1 MIVNSLGGRPA
12 QTYYPKGLAELV
24 NHDEVAGVSYLE
36 TLSVLL
42 EENMSYS
49 AAAKRLFIH
58 RSTLVD
64 RVSRIMRESGID
76 LKDPN
81 QRLQL
86 EILLKAAEIEQIF
99 QQK

>member
-1 MIVNSLGGRPA
+1 MVINALGGRPA
-12 QTYYPKGLAELV
+12 QTYYPKGLAEIV
-24 NHDEVAGVSYLE
+24 DHDENAGVSYLE
-36 TLSVLL
+36 TLTVLL

-49 AAAKRLFIH
+49 AAAKRLYIH

-64 RVSRIMRESGID
+64 RIARISRESGID

-86 EILLKAAEIEQIF
+86 EILLKAAEIERLF
-99 QQK
+99 QQ